1 MLTIL
6 FMILLLSVFG
16 KMIELALRA
25 TWGITKVFFT
35 IIFLPV
41 TLILLVGAGFIYLAL
56 PILIIVGLAS
66 LVLD

>member
-16 KMIELALRA
+16 KMIGLALRA